1 MNDKGMDVEE
11 DEDARVAIRLLEGD
25 FARFEV
31 INSAVIPAG
40 KVAWRRGGTRP
51 DYAVGRDK
59 AEGKAKRLSAHAIYF
74 GTAFGSKLGASSI
87 QTSIQKSKL

>member
-31 INSAVIPAG
+31 INRAVIPARKG
-40 KVAWRRGGTRP
+40 AWRRGGTRP
-51 DYAVGRDK
+51 NYAVGRDK
-59 AEGKAKRLSAHAIYF
+59 VEGKAKRLSAHAPF
-74 GTAFGSKLGASSI
+74 
-87 QTSIQKSKL
+87 QKV

>member
-40 KVAWRRGGTRP
+40 KGACRRGGTRLHLTV
-51 DYAVGRDK
+51 A
-59 AEGKAKRLSAHAIYF
+59 
-74 GTAFGSKLGASSI
+74 
-87 QTSIQKSKL
+87 